1 MDKNFKQKLKDLMSR
16 DGFYIALFLCLCVVV
31 TVGTFSYKKFS
42 AQNQANKIQETSEDD
57 SYNTDDNNEVANAN
71 NQILN
76 AERVENSVTNEESK
90 NNNKEVNNIH
100 EEEWS
105 LKRQDALEKAKYK
118 CEECGNIANLGVY
131 ENNVNSSNDELIVLC
146 KKCYEKNINAV
157 KLHYE

>member
-1 MDKNFKQKLKDLMSR
+1 MFNLIYILLGIYLIKIISIRIVR
-16 DGFYIALFLCLCVVV
+16 D
-31 TVGTFSYKKFS
+31 YKKIIGKEKGELFS
-42 AQNQANKIQETSEDD
+42 FRKSIVAKIKEAFSEG
-57 SYNTDDNNEVANAN
+57 NNIFIYRN
-71 NQILN
+71 
-76 AERVENSVTNEESK
+76 SK

-100 EEEWS
+100 EEDWN

>member
-1 MDKNFKQKLKDLMSR
+1 MNYL
-16 DGFYIALFLCLCVVV
+16 I
-31 TVGTFSYKKFS
+31 VGKIKEAFS
-42 AQNQANKIQETSEDD
+42 EG
-57 SYNTDDNNEVANAN
+57 NNIFIYRN
-71 NQILN
+71 
-76 AERVENSVTNEESK
+76 SK

-118 CEECGNIANLGVY
+118 CEECGNITNLGVY